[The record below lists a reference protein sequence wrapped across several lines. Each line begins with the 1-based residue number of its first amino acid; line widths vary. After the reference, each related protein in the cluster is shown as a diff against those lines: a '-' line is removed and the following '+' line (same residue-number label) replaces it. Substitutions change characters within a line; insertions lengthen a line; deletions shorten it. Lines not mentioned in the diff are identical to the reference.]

1 MVEMSRIRWFP
12 PLDSVKGRETELVL
26 EAPILMG
33 ELLKRLCRE
42 DAALRRFVPAGVENG
57 DVAGFMVLQG
67 EKLLRPSDTIL
78 PGADLDILS
87 AIDGG

>member
-1 MVEMSRIRWFP
+1 MPATSRIRWYP

-33 ELLKRLCRE
+33 ELLKRFCRE
-42 DAALRRFVPAGVENG
+42 DAALQRFIPAGMENG

-67 EKLLRPSDTIL
+67 ETLLRPTDTVE
-78 PGADLDILS
+78 PGANLDILS

>member
-1 MVEMSRIRWFP
+1 MPETSNIRWYP

-42 DAALRRFVPAGVENG
+42 DAGLQRFIPAGMENG

-67 EKLLRPSDTIL
+67 EKLLRPTDTVE
-78 PGADLDILS
+78 PGANLDILS